1 MRLRFTCLKSTRPD
15 YRLALAALAGLGMLG
30 YGAAHYM
37 DANGHYVTGMTNQV
51 VWGIP
56 HVFAIGLIL
65 AASGALN
72 VASLWSVFAIEAYN
86 PLARLSALLAIALL
100 LGGLAVLV
108 LDLGRPE
115 RLIIAMTHYNF
126 KSVFAWNIFLYTGFV
141 VVAVAYLVTQF
152 EHRLHGYTRSVGMLA
167 FLWRFILTGGSGAI
181 FGFLVARPAF
191 DAAILVPLFIALSLT
206 LGSAVFVLVAVAL
219 QRWHKNYLTDA
230 VLTQLARLLGWFIAA
245 VIFLTAVFHL
255 TNLYATEHHG
265 VERFILLEGGV
276 YPRLFWGGQLG
287 IGGVLPLLLLAPYF
301 RRASASPRLTRLI
314 CAAALVVSGGFAQ
327 LYVIIIGGQAFPSL
341 LFPGKTVTSSFYD
354 GAIATYTPSLPELLL
369 GIGGIALALL
379 VLLLVMRVLPF
390 LPDGQAVITPDN
402 HRAKQT

>member
-72 VASLWSVFAIEAYN
+72 VASLWSVFSIEAYK

-115 RLIIAMTHYNF
+115 RLSIAMTHYNF

-141 VVAVAYLVTQF
+141 VVAVSYLVTQF
-152 EHRLHGYTRSVGMLA
+152 EHRLYGYTRPVGMLA

-206 LGSAVFVLVAVAL
+206 LGSAVFVLVALML

-230 VLTQLARLLGWFIAA
+230 VLTQLAQLLGWFITT

-276 YPRLFWGGQLG
+276 YPLLFWGVQLG

-301 RRASASPRLTRLI
+301 RRASASARITRI
-314 CAAALVVSGGFAQ
+314 TCAATLVVAGGFAQ
-327 LYVIIIGGQAFPSL
+327 LYVIIIGGQAFPSI

-354 GAIATYTPSLPELLL
+354 GVIAAYTPSLPELLL
-369 GIGGIALALL
+369 GFGGVALALL
-379 VLLLVMRVLPF
+379 ILLLVIRVLPF
-390 LPDGQAVITPDN
+390 LPEGADN
-402 HRAKQT
+402 HRAKQN

>member
-1 MRLRFTCLKSTRPD
+1 M
-15 YRLALAALAGLGMLG
+15 
-30 YGAAHYM
+30 
-37 DANGHYVTGMTNQV
+37 

-72 VASLWSVFAIEAYN
+72 VASLWSVFSIEAYK

-141 VVAVAYLVTQF
+141 VVAVSYLVTQF
-152 EHRLHGYTRSVGMLA
+152 EHRLHGYTRPVGMLA

-276 YPRLFWGGQLG
+276 YPVLFWLVQLG
-287 IGGVLPLLLLAPYF
+287 LGGVLPLLLLAPYF
-301 RRASASPRLTRLI
+301 RRASASARLTRLI
-314 CAAALVVSGGFAQ
+314 CAAALVVAGGFAQ
-327 LYVIIIGGQAFPSL
+327 LYVIIIGGQAFPSI

-354 GAIATYTPSLPELLL
+354 GAIAAYTPSLPELLL
-369 GIGGIALALL
+369 GIGGVALALL
-379 VLLLVMRVLPF
+379 ILLLVIRVLPF
-390 LPDGQAVITPDN
+390 LPDGAAVITPHN

>member
-15 YRLALAALAGLGMLG
+15 YRLALVALAGLGMLG

-72 VASLWSVFAIEAYN
+72 VASLWSVFSIEAYK

-126 KSVFAWNIFLYTGFV
+126 KSVFAWNIFLYTGFIM
-141 VVAVAYLVTQF
+141 VAVAYLVTQF
-152 EHRLHGYTRSVGMLA
+152 EHGHHLHGRLIGMLA

-206 LGSAVFVLVAVAL
+206 LGSAVFVLVALML

-230 VLTQLARLLGWFIAA
+230 ALTQLAQLLGWFIAT
-245 VIFLTAVFHL
+245 VIFLTVVFHL

-276 YPRLFWGGQLG
+276 YPLLFWGVQLG
-287 IGGVLPLLLLAPYF
+287 IGGVLPLVLLAPYF
-301 RRASASPRLTRLI
+301 RRASASARITRI
-314 CAAALVVSGGFAQ
+314 TRITYAAALVVAGGFAQ
-327 LYVIIIGGQAFPSL
+327 LYVIIIGGQAFPSN

-354 GAIATYTPSLPELLL
+354 GVIATYTPSLPEFLL
-369 GIGGIALALL
+369 GIGGVALALL
-379 VLLLVMRVLPF
+379 ILLLVIRVLPF
-390 LPDGQAVITPDN
+390 LPDGAHN
-402 HRAKQT
+402 HRAKQN